1 MYRKLPFNVKIT
13 ISCKQNFTICLQVQ
27 QFCCYYCTR
36 YGNSQLC
43 VEGWT
48 SSICCP
54 NNCNFLFVGAFRR
67 ICTEQGKGL
76 YTLFSSHIHRKSGK
90 TFELYVEVQRQTKEK
105 YLKPV
110 AVAEWLALLNAMRE
124 VS

>member
-1 MYRKLPFNVKIT
+1 ME
-13 ISCKQNFTICLQVQ
+13 S
-27 QFCCYYCTR
+27 
-36 YGNSQLC
+36 
-43 VEGWT
+43 WT

-90 TFELYVEVQRQTKEK
+90 TFELYVDMQRQTKEK

-110 AVAEWLALLNAMRE
+110 AAAEWLAFLTAMRE